1 MDRSFEGSSLGLWQ
15 SVGSGRLRLAAG
27 LLEELG
33 RLRCPGDLRG
43 HHTGLADHLGLERE
57 RVDLEPVHQ
66 GKEHPG
72 GMMVAGSMFVSM
84 VLQNN
89 LGKINEK

>member
-15 SVGSGRLRLAAG
+15 SVASGRLRLAAG

-33 RLRCPGDLRG
+33 RRGDHRG